1 MAARLLWVYDSIT
14 DAFKAPFS
22 VALDNDYYSDLQKRY
37 RAFFDGCRDAGA
49 DELSLKIIDKY
60 SRKVLE
66 ALRKYYSGRV
76 SSAHMIIKNLVKG
89 CLSDGLAISSVTGCQ
104 AFSGA
109 TDEIQFFRARCGTPQ
124 GFAAHDMLHLPYSK
138 RSLTGSYRFSIPGVP
153 SLYLANSSYGCWIE
167 LGQPSDHDFNVSPV
181 LVDGDLKILNLA
193 VMDRDFGALIEFEA
207 DAVHSWLKLLVLM
220 VATSYHIEGP
230 DRNFKSE
237 YIVSQ
242 SIMLACQELGLDGIA
257 YYSKRVGNQ
266 VFARAAI
273 NLALISKYKHRQEYG
288 DVCKHIKVGDSF
300 NYFMFR
306 QLGGTYGQTDYDLR
320 CLKNPYVNNIGASIG
335 SFERQYSYS
344 LTNFCDFDKFLFAG
358 WKDKDQ
364 IEWGNAL

>member
-109 TDEIQFFRARCGTPQ
+109 TDEIQFFRALRHSAGFCGSRHAPPPL
-124 GFAAHDMLHLPYSK
+124 FEEVPYGKLS
-138 RSLTGSYRFSIPGVP
+138 V
-153 SLYLANSSYGCWIE
+153 
-167 LGQPSDHDFNVSPV
+167 Q
-181 LVDGDLKILNLA
+181 
-193 VMDRDFGALIEFEA
+193 
-207 DAVHSWLKLLVLM
+207 HSWCSEPVSCQQLVWLL
-220 VATSYHIEGP
+220 
-230 DRNFKSE
+230 DR
-237 YIVSQ
+237 
-242 SIMLACQELGLDGIA
+242 A
-257 YYSKRVGNQ
+257 
-266 VFARAAI
+266 
-273 NLALISKYKHRQEYG
+273 
-288 DVCKHIKVGDSF
+288 
-300 NYFMFR
+300 
-306 QLGGTYGQTDYDLR
+306 GTAVRPRFQRLSRPG
-320 CLKNPYVNNIGASIG
+320 
-335 SFERQYSYS
+335 
-344 LTNFCDFDKFLFAG
+344 
-358 WKDKDQ
+358 
-364 IEWGNAL
+364 